1 MRRLTNFGS
10 ALVIALLVATGM
22 VAFNTPVQAQGP
34 GGGNSQRTLCSL
46 LANAEIVASA
56 LPDSEFKT
64 ALLLHI
70 DEQQAAL
77 NCGV

>member
-64 ALLLHI
+64 ALLASI
-70 DEQQAAL
+70 DERQVAL
-77 NCGV
+77 SCGL